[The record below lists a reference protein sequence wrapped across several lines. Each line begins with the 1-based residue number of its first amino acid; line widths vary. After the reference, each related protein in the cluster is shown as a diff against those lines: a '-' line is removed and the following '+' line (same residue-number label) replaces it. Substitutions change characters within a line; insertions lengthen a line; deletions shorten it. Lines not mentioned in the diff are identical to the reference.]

1 VLGAIVAVCVA
12 VYLVHSLSWP
22 LVNDAVLLRYATFLR
37 QHHFAPYREIL
48 DYNLPGSYFAD
59 WLVVHTLGA
68 SALAWRVYDLSL
80 LAISCA
86 AMYRMVRRYDRFAG
100 FYAAAGFALFHAR
113 NGIAQAGQRDLA
125 MAALIL
131 AGAAILLDRPG
142 KSSVGASFFFGLCI
156 GAAATIKPTAIFAL
170 PLVLLARLEK
180 EETRDALGVRARPGR
195 IVAAAL
201 AGMLIAPMAALL
213 WLHHTH
219 SIAAFW
225 MIESQLVPLHERL
238 GYLGFWALFTRI
250 FTAAHG
256 GVALLAIFLM
266 LRCRDA
272 QLDRLRVFLIVGM
285 GAGFLSY
292 FVQAKGYPYHRYLFV
307 AFLFLFAALEFSHA
321 LRWPGYRRIVAA
333 GGLVLLAV
341 LGVLSTMRSV
351 RDRWPDEPVQSLT
364 RDLNSLGGEALSGN
378 VQCIDTIDSCLA
390 TLYRLR
396 LVQSTGMMY
405 DEFLFV
411 PPDSVKPRQAT
422 ALTEMRRNFLAELA
436 SHPPRVLIVT
446 PWLFPAGPDHYA
458 KLDQWPE
465 FEHFVEG
472 CYEFRMQRDFP
483 SSPREH
489 PGYRLYV
496 RRQTACP
503 LPLQTTSADSL
514 P

>member
-1 VLGAIVAVCVA
+1 MLGAIVAVCVA

-131 AGAAILLDRPG
+131 AGAAILLDRTG

-364 RDLNSLGGEALSGN
+364 RDLNSLDGEALSGN